1 MRRTIVI
8 AAVGMLALMG
18 VAGRTLI
25 QSSPA
30 PAAAPPAPESVAGP
44 EATEARLASAARP
57 AQPPAGTPV
66 RVALYGDSLASEAQ
80 SSFTDLLASAGGFEV
95 RTHTFGGT
103 AICDWFEQMTAEA
116 AEWQPHAVVVEFSGN
131 ALTRCMAEIAGA
143 ADPTAART
151 AKYVADAERVLQIF
165 GRAGSF
171 VYFAGAPISRTAAE
185 QGAPAGMNEVYTRI
199 TADRSATRYVA
210 AGDAVLDR
218 GHYTDTLPC
227 LLAEPCTGGV
237 SLDGRG
243 FNVVRAPD
251 GAHFCPGAP
260 DAVLGVTTTC
270 PVWSSGAYRFGL
282 AMADPLLADFGTGTP
297 AV

>member
-1 MRRTIVI
+1 MRRTILI
-8 AAVGMLALMG
+8 AAIGVLALTG
-18 VAGRTLI
+18 TLGRGLI
-25 QSSPA
+25 QSSSA
-30 PAAAPPAPESVAGP
+30 PAAEPTPGPFVHPKPAAAHA
-44 EATEARLASAARP
+44 ATFARP
-57 AQPPAGTPV
+57 TTPPAGTPT

-80 SSFTDLLASAGGFEV
+80 SSFSDLLASAGSFEV

-131 ALTRCMAEIAGA
+131 ALTPCMAEIAGA

-151 AKYVADAERVLQIF
+151 AKYEADAERVLQIF
-165 GRAGSF
+165 GPAGSF

-185 QGAPAGMNEVYTRI
+185 QGGPAGMNDVYDRI
-199 TADRSATRYVA
+199 TADRDAARYVA
-210 AGDAVLDR
+210 AGDAVLDQ
-218 GHYTDTLPC
+218 GQYTDTLPC
-227 LLAEPCTGGV
+227 LLPEPCTGGV

-260 DAVLGVTTTC
+260 EAVRGVTTTC

-282 AMADPLLADFGTGTP
+282 AMADPLLADFGGDTP